1 MLFGHHLI
9 RDVIRAEAA
18 GRQRG
23 DQSSFSMTIV
33 ALNSTTA

>member
-9 RDVIRAEAA
+9 RAEAA
-18 GRQRG
+18 GRERG